1 MTDCMYLFPFLEKL
15 HLAFILFHQESLVT
29 LLSGQELH
37 FYNLLEM
44 PLSTFYILSSPSW
57 LTCLV
62 LLLEDGTLKVENG
75 KSQIAV
81 FCILMTHFIASGRFL
96 LVHVPP
102 QMSSFILVF
111 KEFRPWFL
119 QCLAYILRAGILIE
133 FLNPEE

>member
-1 MTDCMYLFPFLEKL
+1 
-15 HLAFILFHQESLVT
+15 
-29 LLSGQELH
+29 
-37 FYNLLEM
+37 M

-62 LLLEDGTLKVENG
+62 LLLLEEGTLKVGNR
-75 KSQIAV
+75 KSEIAL
-81 FCILMTHFIASGRFL
+81 FSILMTHFIASGRFL

-111 KEFRPWFL
+111 KKFRPWFL